1 MKAKDIVIVSA
12 VILLTFGGIAASFLG
27 SVRVSISALLL
38 LGLLILFLLVLQRRH
53 QGRVQERILYLV
65 NSERTR
71 NKSTI
76 DQNSLKSLSSS
87 NAIFAKKI
95 IGLLQAQQI
104 SMERLRNQPGGSI
117 SQHDD

>member
-12 VILLTFGGIAASFLG
+12 GILLTFGGIAASFLG

-87 NAIFAKKI
+87 NAIFADRK
-95 IGLLQAQQI
+95 
-104 SMERLRNQPGGSI
+104 STRLNSSHVSI
-117 SQHDD
+117 SYA